1 MSTLHS
7 TLNRI
12 APKLFLLAAILV
24 LLVTTTQRAPA
35 QTLTTLYSFAGPP
48 NDGVQPMASPIVDSQ
63 GNVYGTTYFGGDSSS
78 CGSAGCGT
86 VFKVS
91 ATGSETVL
99 HSFNFADGANPEGAL
114 IMDMQGNV
122 YGTTS
127 QGGRFGRTCDTDNPC
142 GTVFEITPSGTE
154 TTLHNFRGPLITA
167 PAPVHDGYY
176 PWAGLIMDT
185 QGNLYG
191 TTYTGGPDNLGT
203 VFELTAPGSGGAT
216 WNESILHSFDFT
228 QGWNPT
234 CSLVM
239 DAHGNLYGT
248 TSQGGEANWG
258 TVFKLAPNGTATE
271 LYAFTGGEDGGGP
284 YAGLIMDAQGNLY
297 GTGIDVV
304 FELTPDGTE
313 TVLHTFGQS
322 GDGYEARAGL
332 VMDSEGNLYGTTVYG
347 GGPDNLGT
355 VYKVT
360 PSGTETVLHAFSGPD
375 GGYPWGGLAFDV
387 QGNLYGTTSVGG
399 ANGQGT
405 VFKLTP

>member
-1 MSTLHS
+1 
-7 TLNRI
+7 
-12 APKLFLLAAILV
+12 
-24 LLVTTTQRAPA
+24 
-35 QTLTTLYSFAGPP
+35 
-48 NDGVQPMASPIVDSQ
+48 
-63 GNVYGTTYFGGDSSS
+63 
-78 CGSAGCGT
+78 
-86 VFKVS
+86 
-91 ATGSETVL
+91 
-99 HSFNFADGANPEGAL
+99 
-114 IMDMQGNV
+114 
-122 YGTTS
+122 
-127 QGGRFGRTCDTDNPC
+127 
-142 GTVFEITPSGTE
+142 
-154 TTLHNFRGPLITA
+154 
-167 PAPVHDGYY
+167 
-176 PWAGLIMDT
+176 
-185 QGNLYG
+185 
-191 TTYTGGPDNLGT
+191 
-203 VFELTAPGSGGAT
+203 
-216 WNESILHSFDFT
+216 
-228 QGWNPT
+228 
-234 CSLVM
+234 M